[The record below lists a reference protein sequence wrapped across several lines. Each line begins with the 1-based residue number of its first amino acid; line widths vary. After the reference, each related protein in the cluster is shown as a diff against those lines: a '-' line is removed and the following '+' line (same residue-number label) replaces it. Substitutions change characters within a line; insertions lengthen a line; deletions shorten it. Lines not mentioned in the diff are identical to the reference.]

1 VEFSSF
7 LFAYVGPDQ
16 LLPVASGLA
25 GVLGVLLLWGRTARG
40 WVVRSFR
47 AIVRK

>member
-1 VEFSSF
+1 MEFSSI

-16 LLPVASGLA
+16 LLPVASGVA
-25 GVLGVLLLWGRTARG
+25 GALGVVLLWGRAARG